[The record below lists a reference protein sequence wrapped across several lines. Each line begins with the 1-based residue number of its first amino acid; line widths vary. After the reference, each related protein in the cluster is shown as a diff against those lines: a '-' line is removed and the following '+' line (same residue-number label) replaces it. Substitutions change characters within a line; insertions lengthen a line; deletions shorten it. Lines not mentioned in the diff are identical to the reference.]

1 MPRICGLHHSCSG
14 PAASS
19 SDNQAETPPWATLA
33 QWGWR
38 AMRDDPPVEVG
49 VAYLE
54 IALRLRKLAP
64 WLVEDYLGPSDLV
77 AAVDAAPPES
87 PVELAEHVRAVR
99 QTLDGAGLDDNRRT
113 WLDAQLAAL
122 DTVLTVLAGERVGY
136 RELVERCHGVLPTF
150 VPESVFAAA
159 HAQLA
164 EVLPGRGDVR
174 ARYQRWAVGQEVQPE
189 QLLAGLH
196 DLSEELRRR
205 TDELVGLP
213 EGEKV
218 TFELVRDQPWAGY
231 AEYLG
236 DLHTHVRINT
246 DLPITSTF
254 LLELVSH
261 EAYPGH
267 HTESVCK
274 DAPLFRN
281 GHVELGVYLYPT
293 PQSLLSEGIA
303 EVALEALLGQRVDEI
318 AVERLRHLGIPY
330 DADVAAVVR
339 QAEKSLM
346 PITANIA
353 MLLDDGRT
361 FEEVSAYARRWMIH
375 SDAWVSDTLSD
386 LISRRW
392 PPLESCYPEGLAIC
406 RNYVAGDP
414 MRFARLLHE
423 QLTTIDLLTPPAGD
437 TSTPTPCTSAPKP

>member
-1 MPRICGLHHSCSG
+1 MCRVRG
-14 PAASS
+14 AA
-19 SDNQAETPPWATLA
+19 L
-33 QWGWR
+33 
-38 AMRDDPPVEVG
+38 RDDPSVEVG

-64 WLVEDYLGPSDLV
+64 WLVEDYHGPSDLA
-77 AAVDAAPPES
+77 AAVDAAPSEG

-99 QTLDGAGLDDNRRT
+99 RTLDGAGLDEDRRA
-113 WLDAQLAAL
+113 WFDAQLAAL
-122 DTVLTVLAGERVGY
+122 DTVLAVLAGERFGY

-174 ARYQRWAVGQEVQPE
+174 TRYQRWAVGQQVQPE
-189 QLLAGLH
+189 RLLAGLH
-196 DLSEELRRR
+196 ALSEELRRR

-213 EGEKV
+213 AGEKV

-236 DLHTHVRINT
+236 DLRTHVRINT
-246 DLPITSTF
+246 DLPITSPF
-254 LLELVSH
+254 LLELASH

-274 DAPLFRN
+274 DDPLIRR

-293 PQSLLSEGIA
+293 PQALLSEGIA
-303 EVALEALLGQRVDEI
+303 EVALEALLGQHVDEI
-318 AVERLRHLGIPY
+318 AVQCLRPLGIPY
-330 DADVAAVVR
+330 DTDVAAVLR
-339 QAEKSLM
+339 QAEKTLM

-353 MLLDDGRT
+353 MLLDDGST
-361 FEEVSAYARRWMIH
+361 FDEVSAYAHRWMIH
-375 SDAWVSDTLSD
+375 SDAWVSETLSA
-386 LISRRW
+386 LVSRRW
-392 PPLESCYPEGLAIC
+392 PPLESCYPEGLALC
-406 RNYVAGDP
+406 RTYIAGDP
-414 MRFARLLHE
+414 ARFSRLLHE
-423 QLTTIDLLTPPAGD
+423 QLPTIDLITPPAGD
-437 TSTPTPCTSAPKP
+437 ASNSTPPSQAPSRNRSATSDARRGRT

>member
-1 MPRICGLHHSCSG
+1 
-14 PAASS
+14 
-19 SDNQAETPPWATLA
+19 
-33 QWGWR
+33 
-38 AMRDDPPVEVG
+38 MRDDLSVEAG

-64 WLVEDYLGPSDLV
+64 WLVEDYLGPSDLA
-77 AAVDAAPPES
+77 AAVDAAPCEG

-99 QTLDGAGLDDNRRT
+99 QALDGAGLDENRQA

-122 DTVLTVLAGERVGY
+122 DTVLAVLAGERFGY

-164 EVLPGRGDVR
+164 EVLPGRDDVR
-174 ARYQRWAVGQEVQPE
+174 ARYQRWAVGQQVQPE
-189 QLLAGLH
+189 RLLAGLH
-196 DLSEELRRR
+196 ALSEELRRR

-213 EGEKV
+213 KGEMV
-218 TFELVRDQPWAGY
+218 SFELVRDQPWAGY

-246 DLPITSTF
+246 DLPITSPF
-254 LLELVSH
+254 LLELAGH

-274 DAPLFRN
+274 DAPLVRS
-281 GHVELGVYLYPT
+281 GHVELGVYLDPT
-293 PQSLLSEGIA
+293 PQALLSEGIA
-303 EVALEALLGQRVDEI
+303 EVALEALLGQRVDEM
-318 AVERLRHLGIPY
+318 AVECLRPLAIPY

-339 QAEKSLM
+339 QAEKTLM
-346 PITANIA
+346 PISANTA

-375 SDAWVSDTLSD
+375 SDTWVSQTLSS
-386 LISRRW
+386 LVSRRW
-392 PPLESCYPEGLAIC
+392 PPLESCYPEGLALC
-406 RNYVAGDP
+406 RTYIAGDP
-414 MRFARLLHE
+414 VRFSRLLHE
-423 QLTTIDLLTPPAGD
+423 QLTTSDLITPPVGD
-437 TSTPTPCTSAPKP
+437 ASKVDACTSAPKL